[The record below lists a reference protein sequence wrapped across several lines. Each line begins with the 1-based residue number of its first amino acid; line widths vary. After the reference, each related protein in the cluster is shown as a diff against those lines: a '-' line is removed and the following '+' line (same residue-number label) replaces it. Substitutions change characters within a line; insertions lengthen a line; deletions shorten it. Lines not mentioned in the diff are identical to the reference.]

1 MSRGPEPSCNPGH
14 AGHSSGHC
22 PPVLGLQGL
31 SPCVPLHQRGYEHLQ
46 CTPPARWSSLWHKH
60 RTLDSQ
66 LSKEGQQQEHGGMI
80 SGFFILKAS
89 EAALGVRKLEVK
101 AV

>member
-1 MSRGPEPSCNPGH
+1 MRRGPEPSCNPGH

-22 PPVLGLQGL
+22 AHAWIAGSLCLCPTPSG
-31 SPCVPLHQRGYEHLQ
+31 GYERLQ

-66 LSKEGQQQEHGGMI
+66 LSKEGRQQEHGGMI
-80 SGFFILKAS
+80 SGFFILEAS